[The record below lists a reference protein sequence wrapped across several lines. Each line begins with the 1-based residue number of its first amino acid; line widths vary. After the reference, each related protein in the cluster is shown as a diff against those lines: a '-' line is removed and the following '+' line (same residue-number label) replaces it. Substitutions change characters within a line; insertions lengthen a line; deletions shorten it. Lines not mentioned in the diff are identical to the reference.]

1 MKMQGYNGSQC
12 WDTTFA
18 VQVRVSCLFCV
29 CVVGW
34 WGNVQ
39 CWSSRSPRSVCGL
52 ACTVL
57 QEVGRHAIF

>member
-29 CVVGW
+29 CGGVVGKCAVLVIPVIPVCLRPRLHCAA
-34 WGNVQ
+34 GG
-39 CWSSRSPRSVCGL
+39 WSPC
-52 ACTVL
+52 
-57 QEVGRHAIF
+57 